1 VTDDQAAAAVAAER
15 AAELAALDRARA
27 DLDDVDRA
35 LDRLDAGTYGTCEV
49 CAAALEDAVLATAPA
64 ARLCPIHARPPAG

>member
-35 LDRLDAGTYGTCEV
+35 LARLDAGTYGTCEV
-49 CAAALEDAVLATAPA
+49 CAAALDDALLASAPA
-64 ARLCPIHARPPAG
+64 ARLCAAHARPPAG